1 MKKNELVALLKSVS
15 VEELERAIPMK
26 QEMERLQSRRA
37 GLEKELASVVK
48 QIESLGRLEP
58 AGAKTSRRVPRKAAG
73 RARGRIAQSSLASL
87 VVEILREKKRPLGIN
102 EICDA
107 LLKEKGYRTRAKD
120 FKAQVRVT
128 VYKNDKG
135 WFKKVKAG
143 LFALSADPQPTG
155 KAEKRPAG
163 AAAKRSGAGATKKA
177 GASARSRAGK
187 AGAST
192 VKKKGN
198 QPAGKPA
205 KRKKK

>member
-1 MKKNELVALLKSVS
+1 MKKSELVALLKSVS

-26 QEMERLQSRRA
+26 QEMDRLQSRRA

-48 QIESLGRLEP
+48 QIESLGRPRP
-58 AGAKTSRRVPRKAAG
+58 AGAKGSARVTRKAGG
-73 RARGRIAQSSLASL
+73 RARGRIAQPSLSAL

-143 LFALSADPQPTG
+143 LFAPSADPQPTE
-155 KAEKRPAG
+155 KAEQRPAG
-163 AAAKRSGAGATKKA
+163 TVGKRAAGRATKK
-177 GASARSRAGK
+177 GGK
-187 AGAST
+187 AREKAVKSQGKQAT
-192 VKKKGN
+192 GKAAKPKKK
-198 QPAGKPA
+198 
-205 KRKKK
+205 